1 MGRLQVGKL
10 PNQKVCKYSLHVF
23 ENIKKIMQGVN
34 KSLLKLC
41 AYTLCIDNA
50 VSKDSNNIYSGST
63 DEDSDTEGILCC
75 ESVWGV

>member
-1 MGRLQVGKL
+1 
-10 PNQKVCKYSLHVF
+10 
-23 ENIKKIMQGVN
+23 MQGVN

-50 VSKDSNNIYSGST
+50 VSKDSNDIYSGST